1 MTRWYTEKK
10 KEHFYKEAKR
20 VGYRARS
27 AFKLQQIQIRF
38 RLIPKDGLVVDL
50 GAAPGGWSQVAKE
63 LVGEQGSVIGADL
76 STIQPLEGVTFIQ
89 GDITQVETVQRIKEL
104 MNDRLADV
112 VLSDMSPDISGTY
125 SVDQARSAWLCEC
138 ALHVVDEILK
148 PGGHFICKIFEGE
161 DTKAFIEKVK
171 QRFTIVKTFSPEASR
186 KSSSEVY
193 IIAKSLKKPYKNSA
207 VSLGHTNERVYY
219 IGADIS

>member
-20 VGYRARS
+20 TGYRARS
-27 AFKLQQIQIRF
+27 AFKLQQIQHRF
-38 RLIPKDGLVVDL
+38 NLIPKSGIVVDL

-63 LVGEQGSVIGADL
+63 IVGEQGIIIGVDL
-76 STIQPLEGVTFIQ
+76 SSIQPLENVQFLQ
-89 GDITQVETVQRIKEL
+89 GDITQTETIERIKNV
-104 MNDRLADV
+104 MNNRRADV
-112 VLSDMSPDISGTY
+112 VLSDMSPDISGCY

-138 ALHVVDEILK
+138 ALHVADQILK

-161 DTKAFIEKVK
+161 DTKKFIEDVK
-171 QRFTIVKTFSPEASR
+171 HRFTVMKTFSPEASR

-193 IIAKSLKKPYKNSA
+193 IIAKSFKKYYK
-207 VSLGHTNERVYY
+207 E
-219 IGADIS
+219 

>member
-20 VGYRARS
+20 TGYRARS
-27 AFKLQQIQIRF
+27 AFKLQQIQVRF
-38 RLIPKDGLVVDL
+38 NLIPKNGIVVDL

-63 LVGEQGSVIGADL
+63 MVGEQGIVIGADL
-76 STIQPLEGVTFIQ
+76 SSIQPLENVQFIQ
-89 GDITQVETVQRIKEL
+89 GDITQAETIEHIKDL
-104 MNDRLADV
+104 MNSKSADV
-112 VLSDMSPDISGTY
+112 VLSDMSPDISGRY

-138 ALHVVDEILK
+138 ALRVVNKILR

-161 DTKAFIEKVK
+161 DTKEFIEKVR
-171 QRFTIVKTFSPEASR
+171 QQFMVVKTFAPEASR

-193 IIAKSLKKPYKNSA
+193 IIAKSYKKP
-207 VSLGHTNERVYY
+207 H
-219 IGADIS
+219 ID

>member
-1 MTRWYTEKK
+1 MTRWYKEKK

-27 AFKLQQIQIRF
+27 AFKLQQIQNRF
-38 RLIPKDGLVVDL
+38 HLIPKAGVIIDL

-63 LVGEQGSVIGADL
+63 LVGTDGIVIGIDL
-76 STIQPLEGVTFIQ
+76 SSIKPLEGIQFLQ
-89 GDITQVETVQRIKEL
+89 GDVTKTETLEQIKTL
-104 MNDRLADV
+104 MNGKNADV
-112 VLSDMSPDISGTY
+112 ILSDMSPDISGNY
-125 SVDQARSAWLCEC
+125 SIDQARSAWLCEC
-138 ALHVVDEILK
+138 ALLAVKQILQ

-171 QRFTIVKTFSPEASR
+171 LQFMVVKTFSPEASR

-193 IIAKSLKKPYKNSA
+193 IIAKSFKNPCKKYSD
-207 VSLGHTNERVYY
+207 S
-219 IGADIS
+219 S

>member
-27 AFKLQQIQIRF
+27 AFKLQQIQNRF
-38 RLIPKDGLVVDL
+38 HLIQRNDVVVDL

-63 LVGEQGSVIGADL
+63 LVGEQGIVIGADL
-76 STIQPLEGVTFIQ
+76 SSINPLEGVDFIQ
-89 GDITQVETVQRIKEL
+89 GDLTQPDTIKHIKE
-104 MNDRLADV
+104 MMGGRDADV
-112 VLSDMSPDISGTY
+112 VLSDMSPDISGNY
-125 SVDQARSAWLCEC
+125 SVDQARSAWLCES
-138 ALHVVDEILK
+138 ALIVADQVLR

-161 DTKAFIEKVK
+161 DTKAFIKKV
-171 QRFTIVKTFSPEASR
+171 QSRFTVVKTFSPEASR

-193 IIAKSLKKPYKNSA
+193 IIAKSFKK
-207 VSLGHTNERVYY
+207 T
-219 IGADIS
+219 I

>member
-20 VGYRARS
+20 TGYRARS
-27 AFKLQQIQIRF
+27 AFKLQQIQHRF
-38 RLIPKDGLVVDL
+38 NLIPKSGIVVDL

-63 LVGEQGSVIGADL
+63 IVGEQGIIIGVDL
-76 STIQPLEGVTFIQ
+76 SSIQPLENVQFLQ
-89 GDITQVETVQRIKEL
+89 GDITQTETIERIKNV
-104 MNDRLADV
+104 MNNRRADV
-112 VLSDMSPDISGTY
+112 VLSDMSPDISGCY

-138 ALHVVDEILK
+138 ALHVADQILK

-161 DTKAFIEKVK
+161 DTKKFIENVK
-171 QRFTIVKTFSPEASR
+171 HRFTVMKTFSPEASR

-193 IIAKSLKKPYKNSA
+193 IIAKSFKKYYK
-207 VSLGHTNERVYY
+207 E
-219 IGADIS
+219 